1 MNILLFAS
9 QFCHTTSS
17 KTYSFSKVKSIINT
31 TIMQQ
36 GQACLTPVSDLKTS
50 QIFLSKILPVSPFAV
65 QSGSPLGRRRFHRL
79 KFHARRLELAQTQ
92 TPLPGASPAPHWWSS
107 HPSSHP
113 MSSIW
118 QPFPETHKHTHTGG
132 RRHG

>member
-1 MNILLFAS
+1 MVRQIFSSTN
-9 QFCHTTSS
+9 CPHTSS
-17 KTYSFSKVKSIINT
+17 SKAASCSKVKRLLNT
-31 TIMQQ
+31 ITQQ
-36 GQACLTPVSDLKTS
+36 GQACLTPVFDLKTS
-50 QIFLSKILPVSPFAV
+50 YIFLSKILPVSPFAG

-107 HPSSHP
+107 HPSSHL

-118 QPFPETHKHTHTGG
+118 QPFPETHKHTHKGG